1 MIMNAWLKYFDAVRC
16 LKYCSGWLRSS
27 TFSCQ
32 SWCVKI
38 SKKIPFFWS
47 RLPASKETDIV
58 SQNPLKNSKFSVKSD
73 IFKSAVWVLWVDI
86 NENFYRVYKPNR
98 PLGHFEE
105 FSFNFSQIDQIIYS
119 FTIHS
124 AYAISL
130 YYFYEK
136 FWPQPQMSTKYSF
149 LESMYVIG
157 HSFLMVLYVQIIIHL
172 SLREHFQMCSST
184 ISHEIFQIF
193 SSISNT
199 KWRKKKF
206 L

>member
-1 MIMNAWLKYFDAVRC
+1 M
-16 LKYCSGWLRSS
+16 S
-27 TFSCQ
+27 
-32 SWCVKI
+32 
-38 SKKIPFFWS
+38 
-47 RLPASKETDIV
+47 
-58 SQNPLKNSKFSVKSD
+58 
-73 IFKSAVWVLWVDI
+73 
-86 NENFYRVYKPNR
+86 KPNR

-105 FSFNFSQIDQIIYS
+105 FSSNFSQINQMIYS
-119 FTIHS
+119 FTFHS

-157 HSFLMVLYVQIIIHL
+157 HSFLMVFYVQIIIHL

-199 KWRKKKF
+199 KRRKNNNFSRMTKLYPLLYASF
-206 L
+206 LRVSVWVCESEITVFIFHSIFVFTSKCTKYNAFVW